1 MSSIEKLKEVGL
13 TDEEISDMIGKNPAI
28 KDMDDK
34 DMSEK
39 LRFLMMLGCN
49 DRIMEGIL
57 TGNPMFLTRSMDEIN
72 ALTDRLRQIGIVDL
86 FSAFDADPNLLSK
99 EVIEV
104 DDFLYRNMYE
114 GSSVEEI
121 ADLIREGL
129 IDDPYV

>member
-57 TGNPMFLTRSMDEIN
+57 TGNPMFLTRSMDEI
-72 ALTDRLRQIGIVDL
+72 RLRQIGIVDL

-104 DDFLYRNMYE
+104 DDFLYRKMYE

-129 IDDPYV
+129 IDDPNV